1 MDNGCT
7 PSPEKLSKINKQL
20 TKLRQEY
27 THKLLTPNCLS
38 SIDGACEKP
47 IRQDADLSIR
57 NAAENLYATNNIG
70 LTNVLLRLLL
80 NFGQKC
86 SMELYANE
94 LGGTTV
100 HLIISHETLW
110 NQKPTDT

>member
-1 MDNGCT
+1 VLVQVKASA
-7 PSPEKLSKINKQL
+7 SPA
-20 TKLRQEY
+20 
-27 THKLLTPNCLS
+27 PN
-38 SIDGACEKP
+38 
-47 IRQDADLSIR
+47 
-57 NAAENLYATNNIG
+57 ATNNIG

-80 NFGQKC
+80 NFGQEC

-100 HLIISHETLW
+100 HLIISHKTLW